1 MSFRKKPVIHMNSR
15 VTVRIMHPVAE
26 KHGDDQLEYQVTRL
40 KAEKEAAEKDEKEAA
55 EKEAADICE
64 ATKALEAAEAEV
76 EARRA
81 YLDGLQAQAA
91 ERRADLDGLKERW
104 SRVRAILNWR
114 PSEQNQ

>member
-1 MSFRKKPVIHMNSR
+1 MSFRKKTVIHMNSH

-26 KHGDDQLEYQVTRL
+26 EHGDDQLEYQVTRL
-40 KAEKEAAEKDEKEAA
+40 KAEKEAA

-76 EARRA
+76 KSKRA

-104 SRVRAILNWR
+104 SRVLDILKWS